1 MADTKIVGY
10 KNIFG
15 FVLPDWVDEGTIK
28 MIVTFLMSSMV
39 MFFVLIFVIWPKF
52 ADIETMKI
60 SLKNSEASLIS
71 LENSKSGFDLLNQ
84 QIPEL
89 TQDLILSAIPQTYSP
104 ENAVF
109 LLRKLSSDTPGL
121 SIVSYKLPSGVL
133 FDLADPKNSKTVS
146 DDMVSFVSYPVR
158 LIVTAPVNSLLSFI
172 DKVENSLPL
181 GVVSDLGMQ
190 EVSKLAKT
198 TTTKSVQM
206 ELEVTYYQAVLKRV
220 DIAKINPITVEDL
233 ALVKKMSGFTKVG
246 SSGGVEV
253 NAVQVPS
260 GTSGSLFGF

>member
-1 MADTKIVGY
+1 
-10 KNIFG
+10 
-15 FVLPDWVDEGTIK
+15 
-28 MIVTFLMSSMV
+28 
-39 MFFVLIFVIWPKF
+39 
-52 ADIETMKI
+52 
-60 SLKNSEASLIS
+60 
-71 LENSKSGFDLLNQ
+71 
-84 QIPEL
+84 
-89 TQDLILSAIPQTYSP
+89 
-104 ENAVF
+104 
-109 LLRKLSSDTPGL
+109 
-121 SIVSYKLPSGVL
+121 
-133 FDLADPKNSKTVS
+133 
-146 DDMVSFVSYPVR
+146 
-158 LIVTAPVNSLLSFI
+158 
-172 DKVENSLPL
+172 
-181 GVVSDLGMQ
+181 MQ